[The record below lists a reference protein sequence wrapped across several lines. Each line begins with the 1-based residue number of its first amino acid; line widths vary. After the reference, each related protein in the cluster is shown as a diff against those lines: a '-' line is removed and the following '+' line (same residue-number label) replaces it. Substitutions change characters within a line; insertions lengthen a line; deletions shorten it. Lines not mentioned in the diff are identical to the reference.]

1 MIQTQASSTIFIVDD
16 DEAVRD
22 SLRWLLEANGYQV
35 RSFGGA
41 EEFLEAYDPD
51 QVGVLIADVRM
62 PGMSGLELQEALIA
76 RKAPLPIVFIT
87 GHGDV
92 PMAVSTM
99 KKGAVDFLEKP
110 FNEADLRNIVANML
124 TQAIDRVREAQA
136 QRDQMAVLNRLT
148 AREQQVLERIVAGRL
163 NKQIAGDLN
172 ISIKTVEAH
181 RANIMEKLEVTTVAD
196 LMKIALTKAE
206 EN

>member
-1 MIQTQASSTIFIVDD
+1 MTQAQAPSTIFIVDD

-22 SLRWLLEANGYQV
+22 SLRGLLEANGYQV
-35 RSFGGA
+35 RSFAGA

-124 TQAIDRVREAQA
+124 AQATERVREAQA
-136 QRDQMAVLNRLT
+136 HRNQQAVLNRLT

-196 LMKIALTKAE
+196 LMKIALAKAE
-206 EN
+206 ED